1 LLFAGGDGTAR
12 NVLDAIGDHLPVLG
26 IPAGVKIHSAIYA
39 TTPAAAGDLAAQ
51 FLGTRLS
58 ATRVRECE
66 VMDIDEEAFRAG
78 HISASLYGY
87 LRVPF
92 ERALLQS
99 AKMGS
104 VAGDATTLAGIAADV
119 VNEMRP
125 GSLYIVGPGT
135 TTRAVVERLGL
146 VKTLLGVDVV
156 CDGLLVAADV
166 TERDL
171 LNLLSVDAPPEAHI
185 IVTVIGGQGHIFGR
199 GNQQISPAVIR
210 ACGVANITVVA
221 TQTKLLS
228 LQGRPLLCDS
238 GDPDL
243 DGQLSGYAKAITGP
257 GERTMYRVAGN
268 TVAV

>member
-1 LLFAGGDGTAR
+1 
-12 NVLDAIGDHLPVLG
+12 
-26 IPAGVKIHSAIYA
+26 
-39 TTPAAAGDLAAQ
+39 
-51 FLGTRLS
+51 
-58 ATRVRECE
+58 
-66 VMDIDEEAFRAG
+66 MDIDEEAFRAG
-78 HISASLYGY
+78 RVSADLYGY

-104 VAGDATTLAGIAADV
+104 VAGDAATLAGIAADV
-119 VNEMRP
+119 VNDMCP
-125 GSLYIVGPGT
+125 GALYIVGPGT

-156 CDGLLVAADV
+156 RDGRLVAADV
-166 TERDL
+166 TERDML
-171 LNLLSVDAPPEAHI
+171 DLLSGAAPSEAHI
-185 IVTVIGGQGHIFGR
+185 VVTVIGGQGHIFGR

-210 ACGVANITVVA
+210 ACGVTNITVVA

-243 DGQLSGYAKAITGP
+243 DGQLSGYAKVITGP
-257 GERTMYRVAGN
+257 GECTMYRVAGS